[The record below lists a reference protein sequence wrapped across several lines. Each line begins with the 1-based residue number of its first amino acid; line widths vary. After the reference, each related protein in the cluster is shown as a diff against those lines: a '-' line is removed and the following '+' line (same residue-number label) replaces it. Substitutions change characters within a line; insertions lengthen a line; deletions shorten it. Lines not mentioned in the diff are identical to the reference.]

1 MSGRTPQL
9 VYEFGPYRVD
19 VARRC
24 LIRGG
29 STVPL
34 TPKVFETLLLLVE
47 NSGRV
52 VTKDEMMQQLW
63 PDTFV
68 EESSLSQN
76 VFHLRRALG
85 DDKSEP
91 QYIATIPKRGYHFL
105 PRVNEIVNSTPE
117 PSTEGASRNGVDGP
131 VLAINSLAVLPFK
144 ALGVERNDELLG
156 LGMADAIII
165 RLNELQQIQ
174 VSPTSAMFRYTDSE
188 NNPLTVGREL
198 GVDAV
203 LDGTTQQ
210 ADEQVR
216 VTVQLLRVSDGRNL
230 WSAKFDEHYTNI
242 FAVQDSISEQVA
254 RSLALQI
261 TADEKQLSKL
271 YPDNTEAYQT
281 YLMGLY
287 FWNKRT
293 RDGLNR
299 AIEYFE
305 QTIAQDPGYALA
317 YAGLADCYFL
327 RLAYN
332 FESSAPGILY
342 ERVRATAMKALEL
355 DPGLAE
361 AHAALAVV
369 RVKYDRDVT
378 GAERSF
384 SRAIAAN
391 PNCLMAL
398 LRYAW
403 FLTAM
408 GRLDEGLLIA
418 SRAQVLDPLSPESNA
433 ALGHL
438 LYFARRYD
446 EAIAYCRRA
455 LDIEPGFVTAHLYLG
470 LNYLQKRMY
479 AEAID
484 EFEKGAAE
492 ERCELLVLRAYV
504 YALMGCRDEAQV
516 LLDESDLGGVEGAL
530 PYNRAMIYAEFGQTE
545 RALEL
550 VAVPC
555 DNWTE
560 RLRVLRYDPRL
571 DLLRSEPG
579 YENFY
584 NGGFNGEQTSGF

>member
-24 LIRGG
+24 LLRGG

-47 NSGRV
+47 NSGRLV
-52 VTKDEMMQQLW
+52 SKDEMMRQLW

-105 PRVNEIVNSTPE
+105 ARVNEITDSTPE
-117 PSTEGASRNGVDGP
+117 PSTEASIANGLP
-131 VLAINSLAVLPFK
+131 EAINSLAVLPFK
-144 ALGVERNDELLG
+144 SLGVERNDELLG

-174 VSPTSAMFRYTDSE
+174 VSPTSAIFRYTARE
-188 NNPLTVGREL
+188 NNPLTIGREL

-203 LDGTTQQ
+203 LDGTAQQ

-216 VTVQLLRVSDGRNL
+216 VTVQLLRVTDGRHL
-230 WSAKFDEHYTNI
+230 WSAKFDEHYTDI

-261 TADEKQLSKL
+261 TADGKQLSKL

-293 RDGLNR
+293 RDGLNK

-305 QTIAQDPGYALA
+305 QTIAEDSGYALA

-332 FESSAPGILY
+332 FESLDPGILY

-384 SRAIAAN
+384 TRAIIAN
-391 PNCLMAL
+391 PNCAMAL

-408 GRLDEGLLIA
+408 GRLDEGLVKA
-418 SRAQVLDPLSPESNA
+418 TRAQKLDPLSPESNA
-433 ALGHL
+433 AVGHL
-438 LYFARRYD
+438 LYYARRFD
-446 EAIAYCRRA
+446 EAISYCRRA
-455 LDIEPGFVTAHLYLG
+455 LDIEPEFVSARLYLG
-470 LNYLQKRMY
+470 LNYVQKQMY
-479 AEAID
+479 TEAID

-492 ERCELLVLRAYV
+492 ERCELLVLLGYV
-504 YALMGCRDEAQV
+504 YALVGQHPEAQAM
-516 LLDESDLGGVEGAL
+516 LDELELAGREGAL
-530 PYNRAMIYAEFGQTE
+530 PYNRAMIYNLFGQAE

-550 VAVPC
+550 LAEPC
-555 DNWTE
+555 VNWTE
-560 RLRVLRYDPRL
+560 QLRVLRYDPRL
-571 DLLRSEPG
+571 DDLRSRPG
-579 YENFY
+579 YENLIRKLASSD
-584 NGGFNGEQTSGF
+584 NRVRS